1 MGSRG
6 IELYFS
12 APRSVTELVL
22 SIGAVSEAKVAVIAC
37 ILALLS
43 FCSGKKCL
51 TFRLSKFWSYFWK
64 LFGYKNLFLGQICL

>member
-37 ILALLS
+37 ILALLH
-43 FCSGKKCL
+43 FVQGKNVL
-51 TFRLSKFWSYFWK
+51 L
-64 LFGYKNLFLGQICL
+64 LD